1 MLALGDRVQLCWY
14 DGQCYDDGR
23 VPIAANDPGLM
34 FGATVFST
42 LRVYGEDLNDRRTA
56 WSAHRRRLETAI
68 ADFGWSDPDW
78 PRVIQGLHRL
88 APHYSLLR
96 VTLFPDGCEL
106 VSGRSLPD
114 NLATMQRDGITAWV
128 APPDRHTRLLAGYK
142 TGNYLGAWSALQT
155 ARSHGNGEAILT
167 DTAGHW
173 LETST
178 GNLWGYRD
186 RTWYTPPIDGSILP
200 GIVRQRILETLRS
213 QCVDLDIDVN
223 DREPWTPELYRSFQT
238 VAYSNSG
245 VEIIP
250 IVTVRLNSP
259 ADDAQTLTFPRL
271 QDRSPLQVLRRAF
284 DPSSADTDALE

>member
-1 MLALGDRVQLCWY
+1 MGNRVQLCWY
-14 DGQCYDDGR
+14 DGACYADGR
-23 VPIAANDPGLM
+23 IPIAANDPGLM

-42 LRVYGEDLNDRRTA
+42 LRVYGETLDDPRTA
-56 WSAHRRRLETAI
+56 WPAHRQRLATAI
-68 ADFGWSDPDW
+68 AAFSWSEPDW
-78 PRVIQGLHRL
+78 TRVIEGLHRL
-88 APHYSLLR
+88 IPHYPLLR
-96 VTLFPDGCEL
+96 VTLFPNGCEL
-106 VSGRSLPD
+106 VSGRYLPD
-114 NLATMQRDGITAWV
+114 NLAVMQRDGITAWV
-128 APPDRHTRLLAGYK
+128 APPDRHTRSLAAYK

-155 ARSHGNGEAILT
+155 ARSHGNSEAILT

-213 QCVDLDIDVN
+213 QHLSQNQNIDVN

-238 VAYSNSG
+238 LAYSNSG

-250 IVTVRLNSP
+250 IVTVRLDSP
-259 ADDAQTLTFPRL
+259 TDTAQTLTFPLSVDQKLLKTLRGAFL
-271 QDRSPLQVLRRAF
+271 QN
-284 DPSSADTDALE
+284 